1 MTMTTIKL
9 KEFGAILTG
18 RDFGKSTLKAL
29 TEKFRAPVELDFEGV
44 FSMGSSFGDEVI
56 PTLANAQGGH
66 IKVLNAN
73 NVVRT
78 CIETVAEETKIKV
91 TLE

>member
-1 MTMTTIKL
+1 MTTIKL

-18 RDFGKSTLKAL
+18 RDFGKSTYRTL
-29 TEKFRAPVELDFEGV
+29 TEKHKPPFELDLEGV

-56 PTLANAQGGH
+56 PPMARLQGNQ
-66 IKVLNAN
+66 ITILNASK
-73 NVVRT
+73 VVRA
-78 CIETVAEETKIKV
+78 CICAIVEETKIKV

>member
-18 RDFGKSTLKAL
+18 RDFGKSTLKVL

-56 PTLANAQGGH
+56 PTLANAPGGH

-78 CIETVAEETKIKV
+78 CIETIVEETKIKV